1 MEGKISVTTQLEDT
15 KALADA
21 EAKDRAALLT
31 KFKMFSTDLENLREK
46 LENEAMRKSD
56 AMKALS
62 KAQAEIQLW
71 KSRYE
76 TEGIGRIEELEG
88 ARAKLQAKI
97 VENEELVD
105 VLQTKVANAEKSKGR
120 LGSDLDDISMEYERV
135 HAAAL
140 ITEKRAKNFDKV
152 LGEWQSKASDVGA
165 EIAASQDEGRNY
177 TSELFR
183 LKAANDEAIECL
195 DIVKRENKNLAD
207 EIKDLLDQLGDGG
220 RSIHDLDKQRRRLE
234 QEKEELQAALE
245 EAENKVLRAQL
256 ELGQVRQDI
265 DRRVAEKEDEFNN
278 TRKNHARAM
287 DSLGASIE
295 TEQRAKGEAL
305 RVKKQLEGEINELEI
320 GLDHANKANA
330 GGLKS
335 IKRYQTQLRETI
347 QLFEDEARAKAQITE
362 QVGISE
368 RKAAALSGE
377 VEESEALL
385 DGSSRAQRQLQEDIA
400 DARSAVNNMQ
410 TINGRD
416 MTAKRQLESSIHTM
430 QAEVDG
436 MLVAAKNAEEKAK
449 KAMVDA
455 ARLADELRAEQD
467 HATNLAGAK
476 NSLNNQLGELEGRL
490 ADAENAALKGG
501 KAAMA
506 KLEGK
511 IKDLEAELASTQSRT
526 GEASKAFQRAERK
539 AKELAF
545 AQGEDRKNQ
554 DRMSELA
561 AKLQGKIKTYKQQ
574 IEEAE
579 EIAALNLAKFR
590 KAQQELEETEERSKM
605 AEAGIQTS
613 SFF

>member
-1 MEGKISVTTQLEDT
+1 MG
-15 KALADA
+15 
-21 EAKDRAALLT
+21 
-31 KFKMFSTDLENLREK
+31 
-46 LENEAMRKSD
+46 
-56 AMKALS
+56 S

-76 TEGIGRIEELEG
+76 TEGLGRIEELES

-105 VLQTKVANAEKSKGR
+105 VLSTKVANAEKSKSR

-152 LGEWQSKASDVGA
+152 LGEWLSKASDVQS
-165 EIAASQDEGRNY
+165 EVAASQDEGRNY
-177 TSELFR
+177 SSELFR
-183 LKAANDEAIECL
+183 LKAAQDESTEQL

-207 EIKDLLDQLGDGG
+207 ETKDLLDQLGEGG

-245 EAENKVLRAQL
+245 EAEATLEMEENKVLRAQL
-256 ELGQVRQDI
+256 QLAQVKQDI
-265 DRRVAEKEDEFNN
+265 DRCVAEKEDEFNN

-287 DSLGASIE
+287 DSIGASIE

-305 RVKKQLEGEINELEI
+305 RIKKQLEGEINELEI
-320 GLDHANKANA
+320 GLDHANKANSE
-330 GGLKS
+330 GLKS
-335 IKRYQTQLRETI
+335 IKRYQGQLRETI
-347 QLFEDEARAKAQITE
+347 QSYEDEARARAQITE

-377 VEESEALL
+377 VEESKALL
-385 DGSSRAQRQLQEDIA
+385 DGAERSQRQIQGDIA
-400 DARSAVNNMQ
+400 DARAAVNNMQ

-436 MLVAAKNAEEKAK
+436 MLIAAKNAEEKSK

-455 ARLADELRAEQD
+455 ARLADELHAEQD
-467 HATNLAGAK
+467 HATSMGSSK
-476 NSLNNQLGELEGRL
+476 SSLSNQLGELEGRL
-490 ADAENAALKGG
+490 ADAENAAMKGG

-506 KLEGK
+506 KLEMK
-511 IKDLEAELASTQSRT
+511 IRELEAELASTQSRS
-526 GEASKAFQRAERK
+526 GEAAKAFQRVERK

-561 AKLQGKIKTYKQQ
+561 GKLQMKIKTYKRQ

-590 KAQQELEETEERSKM
+590 KAQQELEETEERAKLAM
-605 AEAGIQTS
+605 VV
-613 SFF
+613 

>member
-1 MEGKISVTTQLEDT
+1 MG
-15 KALADA
+15 
-21 EAKDRAALLT
+21 
-31 KFKMFSTDLENLREK
+31 
-46 LENEAMRKSD
+46 
-56 AMKALS
+56 KALS

-76 TEGIGRIEELEG
+76 TEGMGRIEELEG
-88 ARAKLQAKI
+88 VRAKLQAKI

-152 LGEWQSKASDVGA
+152 LGEWQSKAADLAA
-165 EIAASQDEGRNY
+165 EIGASQDEGRNY
-177 TSELFR
+177 SSELFR
-183 LKAANDEAIECL
+183 LKAAQQEAVEQL

-245 EAENKVLRAQL
+245 EAEGALEQEENKVLRAQL
-256 ELGQVRQDI
+256 ELSQVRQEI
-265 DRRVAEKEDEFNN
+265 DRRVAEKEEEFDN
-278 TRKNHARAM
+278 TRKNHQRAM
-287 DSLGASIE
+287 ESLGASLE
-295 TEQRAKGEAL
+295 AEQRAKAEAL
-305 RVKKQLEGEINELEI
+305 RIKKKLEGDINELEI
-320 GLDHANKANA
+320 GLDHANKANSE
-330 GGLKS
+330 GLKA

-347 QLFEDEARAKAQITE
+347 QAYEDEARQRQQVSE

-377 VEESEALL
+377 VEESRALL
-385 DGSSRAQRQLQEDIA
+385 D
-400 DARSAVNNMQ
+400 SAE
-410 TINGRD
+410 R
-416 MTAKRQLESSIHTM
+416 AKRQLDMEISDSRNACNEMQVINGREMAAKRGLEGQIHTL
-430 QAEVDG
+430 QAEIDA
-436 MLVAAKNAEEKAK
+436 MLQAAKNSEEKSK

-467 HATNLAGAK
+467 HATTQASAK
-476 NSLNNQLGELEGRL
+476 NSLSFQLGDLEGRL
-490 ADAENAALKGG
+490 ADAEAAAMRGG

-506 KLEGK
+506 KLEMR
-511 IKDLEAELASTQSRT
+511 IRELEAELGSVQGRT
-526 GEASKAFQRAERK
+526 SEAMKGYQRAERK
-539 AKELAF
+539 VKELQF
-545 AQGEDRKNQ
+545 SQDEDKKNQ
-554 DRMSELA
+554 DRMSDLA
-561 AKLQGKIKTYKQQ
+561 NKLQGKIKTYKQQ

-590 KAQQELEETEERSKM
+590 KAQQELEETEERAKM
-605 AEAGIQTS
+605 ADAGIQVARMC
-613 SFF
+613 